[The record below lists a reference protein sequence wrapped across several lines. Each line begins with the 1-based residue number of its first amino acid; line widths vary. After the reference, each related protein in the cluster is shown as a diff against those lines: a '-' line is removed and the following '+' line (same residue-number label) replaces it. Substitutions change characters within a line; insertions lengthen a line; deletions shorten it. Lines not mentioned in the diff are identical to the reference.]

1 MDCVIGDIGLE
12 YSARLSLRG
21 RNQRMGFGKRD
32 FLAIYIDLEN
42 VQKNMDISKLMRDLV
57 VLYETEGTSQEPVYA
72 VKIACGNSSSITKMR
87 DQLKELNFE
96 IRETPHV
103 ANKKNRSDL
112 IISLD
117 AFEKLYLDRPSIDE
131 YVFVTNDSDF
141 TVIMDILRRYGRRV
155 VLVTSEEDSKKKLFN
170 NCSDEILLIE
180 DYLLGEGGKKPRG
193 RPAPVKTAEPKVDD
207 LYKGSEPDDT
217 VIHMLVSILRLMD
230 PDREYQSSQLGSKL
244 KELDKSFDLRRT
256 SFKKINRL
264 VEYFAEKKILAVR
277 KDERGNLRV
286 SQINLDRLDAY

>member
-1 MDCVIGDIGLE
+1 
-12 YSARLSLRG
+12 
-21 RNQRMGFGKRD
+21 MGFGKRD

-42 VQKNMDISKLMRDLV
+42 VQKNMDISKLMRDVV
-57 VLYETEGTSQEPVYA
+57 VLYETEGTNQEPVYA

-141 TVIMDILRRYGRRV
+141 TVIMDILRRYGKRV

-170 NCSDEILLIE
+170 NCSDEILLID
-180 DYLLGEGGKKPRG
+180 DYLLGEGGKRVRG
-193 RPAPVKTAEPKVDD
+193 RAAPARPAAARSAD
-207 LYKGSEPDDT
+207 LYNGSEPDDT
-217 VIHMLVSILRLMD
+217 AIHMLVSILRLMD

-244 KELDKSFDLRRT
+244 KELDKSFDIRRT

-277 KDERGNLRV
+277 KDERGNLRGG
-286 SQINLDRLDAY
+286 QINLDRLDAY